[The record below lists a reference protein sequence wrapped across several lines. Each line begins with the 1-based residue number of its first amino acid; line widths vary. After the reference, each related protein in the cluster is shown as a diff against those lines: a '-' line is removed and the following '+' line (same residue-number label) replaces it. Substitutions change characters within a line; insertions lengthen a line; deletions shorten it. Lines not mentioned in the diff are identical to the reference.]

1 MTKDYVGI
9 KRYSIF
15 IRVFILVCNL
25 FRSKKKVWHKPEVRL
40 IYGYSVAIFNLVA
53 VLFFSISSLKGEM
66 DSLDS
71 FAFGFLHTM
80 VAVVMLTLVKM
91 SQKLEDKSSPTE

>member
-1 MTKDYVGI
+1 MLGLNDIQYL
-9 KRYSIF
+9 YEF
-15 IRVFILVCNL
+15 FILVCNL
-25 FRSKKKVWHKPEVRL
+25 FRSKKVWHKPEVRL

>member
-1 MTKDYVGI
+1 MLGLNDIQYL
-9 KRYSIF
+9 YEF
-15 IRVFILVCNL
+15 L
-25 FRSKKKVWHKPEVRL
+25 FWFVTFFVLKKVWHKPEIRL
-40 IYGYSVAIFNLVA
+40 IYGYSVSIFNLVA

-91 SQKLEDKSSPTE
+91 SQKLEDKNSPTE

>member
-1 MTKDYVGI
+1 MLGLNDIQYL
-9 KRYSIF
+9 YEF
-15 IRVFILVCNL
+15 L
-25 FRSKKKVWHKPEVRL
+25 FWFVTFFVLKKVWHKPEVRL

-71 FAFGFLHTM
+71 FAFLDFYILW
-80 VAVVMLTLVKM
+80 L
-91 SQKLEDKSSPTE
+91 Q